1 MKLKSVEISG
11 FKSFRDKV
19 TLKFSAGVTAI
30 VGPNGC
36 GKSNVVDA
44 IRWVLG
50 EQRAK
55 ALRGKSM
62 EDVIFN
68 GSADSP
74 PVGFSEVS
82 MFLEASDKPFSG
94 IYANLPEMV
103 ISRKLYRDGESEY
116 TINNASCR
124 LLDVREFF
132 MGTGVGAKAYSI
144 VEQNSVAL
152 LVEAKPEERRQ
163 YIEEAAGIS
172 KYKSRKESSLRKMEA
187 TEQNLQRLQDVI
199 HEVKN
204 QMKAVSRQA
213 KRAEQFKELRANIR
227 DAEIL
232 LARQND
238 FVLYETRLRKEKE
251 KDTLVREE
259 MVVQTDYMRIQST
272 LEAVRLAIAEKND
285 SLSAAQEDYFR
296 LKNDI
301 SAKEQEIAIL
311 KNRIGNLG
319 EVLQKEGS
327 ELEAM
332 TLKLQEFSSDRAML
346 ETNLFQGKEMIG
358 ELERRLQGHL
368 AQKDEFRSKNHALRE
383 AVETGKKSYYEIL
396 SGITKFKGLIF
407 PLEKGLED
415 IQRREA
421 RAKREN
427 EEQERRLTDLDTTL
441 EGLRRE
447 IMEGEGRQADLSG
460 RKEEVLDEL
469 ERNKQNLSDLGENLI
484 GLTEAFNQKKT
495 RLTALRELQNT
506 YMGYSKAVKTIM
518 TAKHEQQKQDDIYLP
533 YDRFIGL
540 IIDHIDVAYGYEAAV
555 EAVLGE
561 KLQYIMVESQED
573 ALKAIAYLKADKL
586 GRGSFV
592 PLELRHDQRE
602 EKNLPCFPGSERLLD
617 NIRVKEEFVDLARF
631 LFGDTLVI
639 PDLAQGIQLWR
650 ENGFTG
656 TFVTLEGDVI
666 HSQGV
671 LTGGW
676 GEEGDELSLL
686 RNKRETGILEEDVSV
701 LAEQLEQ
708 EKEKKQRLQRRVQS
722 LEEELDIFRADIHQV
737 AFQIQGRRKDEERFR
752 ADRDRIAQRIRVV
765 GFNIDQCLNER
776 SRTEADL
783 EEAKKRLVVEEERE
797 KSLQEEL
804 ALLQEQWDNLKKE
817 FEEREEA
824 LTEDRITLATLQEK
838 AEGQALSLSRI
849 KREAHSLAETIEG
862 KKAAI
867 DKARKEGLQAESA
880 IRESHEKLSLLYRE
894 RDEVE
899 KALHYRQ
906 EILKQ
911 DNEALRVQEEQE
923 SKVVK
928 RLQDA
933 ERVLRDFDFELQEIT
948 LKQGQLYQAL
958 TDKYQINLADMRS
971 SFQPL
976 TDDALA
982 RLQEKLGKDRSALE
996 TFGTVNLLA
1005 LSEYEEVKERHE
1017 FLLRQTEDLTTSLD
1031 SLRKTIAHIN
1041 QISKRRFLETFNGV
1055 NDCFRLIFSQ
1065 IFQGGRGELI
1075 LCDSQDLL
1083 ETGVD
1088 IQLQIP
1094 GKKTQNIS
1102 LLSGGEKTLAAVAL
1116 IFSLFMYRPS
1126 PFLIMDEVDAALD
1139 DANVSLFNHL
1149 VRDIAEQSQ
1158 IIMVTHNKSTM
1169 EVADCLF
1176 GVTMQKRGI
1185 SSLVSVNLS

>member
-62 EDVIFN
+62 EDIIFN

-82 MFLEASDKPFSG
+82 MFLEASDKPFPS

-116 TINNASCR
+116 TINNATCR
-124 LLDVREFF
+124 LLDIREFF

-144 VEQNSVAL
+144 IEQNSVAL
-152 LVEAKPEERRQ
+152 LVEAKPEERRY

-187 TEQNLQRLQDVI
+187 TEQNLRRLQDVI
-199 HEVKN
+199 HEVKS

-213 KRAEQFKELRANIR
+213 KRAEQFKELRVSIR

-232 LARQND
+232 LSRQND
-238 FVLYETRLRKEKE
+238 FILCETRRRKEKE

-259 MVVQTDYMRIQST
+259 IAVQTDYMKIQST
-272 LEAVRLAIAEKND
+272 LEAMRLAVAEKNE

-296 LKNDI
+296 LKNDV
-301 SAKEQEIAIL
+301 SATEQEIAFL
-311 KNRIGNLG
+311 KNRIATLG
-319 EVLQKEGS
+319 EILQKEGS

-332 TLKLQEFSSDRAML
+332 ISKLQEFSSDRTTL
-346 ETNLFQGKEMIG
+346 ETNLSQEREMIA
-358 ELERRLQGHL
+358 ELEKRLQSHL
-368 AQKDEFRSKNHALRE
+368 AQKDEFRSKSHVLQE

-396 SGITKFKGLIF
+396 SGITKLKGLIF

-427 EEQERRLTDLDTTL
+427 EEQEGRLIDLDTTL
-441 EGLRRE
+441 ESLRRE
-447 IMEGEGRQADLSG
+447 IMEEETRQANLLD
-460 RKEEVLDEL
+460 RKKEVLDEL
-469 ERNKQNLSDLGENLI
+469 ERNKQDLSDLGENLI
-484 GLTEAFNQKKT
+484 ELTETFNQKKT
-495 RLTALRELQNT
+495 RLTSLRELQNT

-518 TAKHEQQKQDDIYLP
+518 TAKHGQQNTDLP
-533 YDRFIGL
+533 YDRFLGL
-540 IIDHIDVAYGYEAAV
+540 ITDHIDVDRGYEGVV
-555 EAVLGE
+555 EAVLGD

-573 ALKAIAYLKADKL
+573 ALKAIAYLKAGRL

-592 PLELRHDQRE
+592 PLELRHNQRK
-602 EKNLPCFPGSERLLD
+602 EKKLAYSPDSERLLD
-617 NIRVKEEFVDLARF
+617 KIRVKEEFIDLAHL
-631 LFGDTLVI
+631 LFGDVLI
-639 PDLAQGIQLWR
+639 ISDLTQGIHLWQKD
-650 ENGFTG
+650 GFTG
-656 TFVTLEGDVI
+656 TFVTPDGDI
-666 HSQGV
+666 LHPQGI
-671 LTGGW
+671 LTGGR

-686 RNKRETGILEEDVSV
+686 KNKREARILEDDVST
-701 LAEQLEQ
+701 LTEQLEE
-708 EKEKKQRLQRRVQS
+708 EKEKKRCLQQRIQS
-722 LEEELDIFRADIHQV
+722 LEEELDIFRADIHQA
-737 AFQIQGRRKDEERFR
+737 AFQIQGRKKDEERFR

-765 GFNIDQCLNER
+765 GFNIDQYLHER
-776 SRTEADL
+776 FRAAEEL
-783 EEAKKRLVVEEERE
+783 EKARKNLTVEERRE

-804 ALLQEQWDNLKKE
+804 AILQEQWDNLKKE
-817 FEEREEA
+817 FEKREEA
-824 LTEDRITLATLQEK
+824 LTEHRITLATLQEK

-849 KREAHSLAETIEG
+849 KREAHSLTEAIEG

-867 DKARKEGLQAESA
+867 DKAREESLQAECTVKGSY
-880 IRESHEKLSLLYRE
+880 EKLSLFCQE
-894 RDEVE
+894 RDEAE
-899 KALHYRQ
+899 KTLYDRQ
-906 EILKQ
+906 EIMKL
-911 DNEALRVQEEQE
+911 DNETLRAQEEQE
-923 SKVVK
+923 NKVI
-928 RLQDA
+928 RQLQEI
-933 ERVLRDFDFELQEIT
+933 ERVRRDFDFELQEIT
-948 LKQGQLYQAL
+948 LKQEQLHQIL
-958 TDKYQINLADMRS
+958 TDKYQINLTDMPS
-971 SFQPL
+971 SSQPL
-976 TDDALA
+976 TDEALA
-982 RLQEKLGKDRSALE
+982 QLEEKLGRDRSAFE
-996 TFGTVNLLA
+996 TFGAVNLLA
-1005 LSEYEEVKERHE
+1005 LTEYEEVKERHE
-1017 FLLRQTEDLTTSLD
+1017 FLMRQTEDLTTSLE
-1031 SLRKTIAHIN
+1031 SLKKTIAHIN

-1055 NDCFRLIFSQ
+1055 NDCFRLIFSR

>member
-19 TLKFSAGVTAI
+19 ALKFSGGVTAI

-55 ALRGKSM
+55 ALRGKNM
-62 EDVIFN
+62 EDIIFN

-94 IYANLPEMV
+94 IYADLPEMV

-116 TINNASCR
+116 TINNAPCR
-124 LLDVREFF
+124 LLDIREFF

-144 VEQNSVAL
+144 IEQNSVSL
-152 LVEAKPEERRQ
+152 LVEAKPEERRH

-199 HEVKN
+199 HEVKG

-213 KRAEQFKELRANIR
+213 KRAEQFKELRAGIR

-232 LARQND
+232 LAQQND
-238 FVLYETRLRKEKE
+238 AVLCAAQNKKEREKE
-251 KDTLVREE
+251 ALIREE
-259 MVVQTDYMRIQST
+259 TAAQTDCVRVQST
-272 LEAVRLAIAEKND
+272 LEAMRLAMVEKND
-285 SLSAAQEDYFR
+285 SLSAAQENYFR
-296 LKNDI
+296 LKNDV
-301 SAKEQEIAIL
+301 SAKDQEIAFL
-311 KNRIGNLG
+311 KNRIGTLS
-319 EVLQKEGS
+319 EVLQKEGN

-332 TLKLQEFSSDRAML
+332 TLKLRESSADRATL
-346 ETNLFQGKEMIG
+346 ETNLSRGKEMIG
-358 ELERRLQGHL
+358 ELEKRLQSHL
-368 AQKDEFRSKNHALRE
+368 AQKDEFQKKNHALRE
-383 AVETGKKSYYEIL
+383 AVETGKKDYYEIL
-396 SGITKFKGLIF
+396 SGITKLKEVIF

-415 IQRREA
+415 IQRREV

-427 EEQERRLTDLDTTL
+427 EEQEERLRGLDTTL

-447 IMEGEGRQADLSG
+447 ITESEGRQADLLT

-469 ERNKQNLSDLGENLI
+469 ERHKQELSDLGENLI
-484 GLTEAFNQKKT
+484 ALTESFNQKKT
-495 RLTALRELQNT
+495 RLTSLRELQST
-506 YMGYSKAVKTIM
+506 YMGYSRAVKTIM
-518 TAKHEQQKQDDIYLP
+518 TAKNERRDTRLP
-533 YDRFIGL
+533 YDRFLGFIV
-540 IIDHIDVAYGYEAAV
+540 DHIDVDHGYEAAV
-555 EAVLGE
+555 EAVLGD

-573 ALKAIAYLKADKL
+573 ALQAIAYLKAGML

-592 PLELRHDQRE
+592 PLALRQDQGE
-602 EKNLPCFPGSERLLD
+602 EARPASFPETERLLD
-617 NIRVKEEFVDLARF
+617 KISVKEGFVAIARF
-631 LFGDTLVI
+631 LFGGVLVVS
-639 PDLAQGIQLWR
+639 DLTQGIELWR
-650 ENGFTG
+650 RNDFAG
-656 TFVTLEGDVI
+656 TFVTLDGDVI
-666 HSQGV
+666 HPQGV
-671 LTGGW
+671 LTGGRGTE
-676 GEEGDELSLL
+676 GEELSLL
-686 RNKRETGILEEDVSV
+686 KNKKEAEILEEDVSA

-708 EKEKKQRLQRRVQS
+708 NREKKQRLQRRVQS
-722 LEEELDIFRADIHQV
+722 LEEEIDTFRTDIHQA
-737 AFQIQGRRKDEERFR
+737 AFQIQGRKKDEERFR
-752 ADRDRIAQRIRVV
+752 ADRERISQRIRVV
-765 GFNIDQCLNER
+765 GFNIDQCLHER
-776 SRTEADL
+776 SRTEEELEKARNRLAL
-783 EEAKKRLVVEEERE
+783 EEQRE

-824 LTEDRITLATLQEK
+824 LTEDRIALATLREK
-838 AEGQALSLSRI
+838 AEGQAIALARI
-849 KREAHSLAETIEG
+849 EREAHSLTETIAG
-862 KKAAI
+862 KKEAME
-867 DKARKEGLQAESA
+867 KAREEGSRTERAVGES
-880 IRESHEKLSLLYRE
+880 REKLALLYQE
-894 RDEVE
+894 RDEAE
-899 KALHYRQ
+899 KILQQKQ
-906 EILKQ
+906 EALKQ
-911 DNEALRVQEEQE
+911 DNETLRAQEEQE
-923 SKVVK
+923 GMVLK
-928 RLQDA
+928 RLQEA
-933 ERVLRDFDFELQEIT
+933 ERARRDFDFELQEIA
-948 LKQGQLYQAL
+948 LKQEQLRQVFA
-958 TDKYQINLADMRS
+958 DKYQIDLAEMRPSFAPLADEG
-971 SFQPL
+971 F
-976 TDDALA
+976 A
-982 RLQEKLGKDRSALE
+982 RLEEKLGKDRNALE
-996 TFGTVNLLA
+996 TFGAVNLLA
-1005 LSEYEEVKERHE
+1005 LSEYEEVQERYE
-1017 FLLRQTEDLTTSLD
+1017 FLMRQTEDLTTSLE
-1031 SLRKTIAHIN
+1031 SLKKTIAHIN

-1055 NDCFRLIFSQ
+1055 NDCFRLIFSR
-1065 IFQGGRGELI
+1065 IFAGGRGELI

-1139 DANVSLFNHL
+1139 DANVSLFNRL
-1149 VRDIAEQSQ
+1149 VRDMAEQSQ